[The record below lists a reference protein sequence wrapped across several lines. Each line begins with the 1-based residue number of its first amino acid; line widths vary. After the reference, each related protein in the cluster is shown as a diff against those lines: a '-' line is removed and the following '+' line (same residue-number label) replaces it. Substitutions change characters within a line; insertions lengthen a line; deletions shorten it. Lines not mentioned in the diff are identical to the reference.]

1 MTYSGGH
8 HTFHAATTGRKSQAL
23 YSTPEEFTF
32 ELGEDG
38 EMRNVNTPVKEEAPV
53 PSSEDETPKESQVAM
68 LGVPLPLRFYP
79 LCGTCFASRHPK
91 FRAPFTPGR
100 NPSCPQLATT
110 EWSIMHQKS
119 CLSAWPIIRPKRTP
133 HPLKRATFRRQQH
146 NMGIRLLCSPL
157 LKVHP
162 ACSIVY

>member
-1 MTYSGGH
+1 M
-8 HTFHAATTGRKSQAL
+8 FRAATTGRKSQAL

-91 FRAPFTPGR
+91 FRAPFTPCR

-119 CLSAWPIIRPKRTP
+119 CLSAWPITVAHLGGRQGPFGPAMTL
-133 HPLKRATFRRQQH
+133 HEQLHFRAVEIGVPT
-146 NMGIRLLCSPL
+146 
-157 LKVHP
+157 
-162 ACSIVY
+162 VYDIHVSSDL